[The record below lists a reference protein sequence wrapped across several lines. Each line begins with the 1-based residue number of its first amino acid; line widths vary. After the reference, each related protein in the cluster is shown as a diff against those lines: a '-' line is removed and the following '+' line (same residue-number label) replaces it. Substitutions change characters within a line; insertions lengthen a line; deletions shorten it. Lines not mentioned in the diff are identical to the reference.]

1 VRYRRFYFLEWS
13 FLYTRECRHLY
24 ERPAYSIGDVPCG
37 QPLSLQYCKP
47 PRGWKLISGISAVE
61 LNRGTILGTS
71 WLSRKFHQL
80 ELLIYCWE
88 SVKGGQLSAKV
99 PKRKHSSLRNISELY
114 EKQIDGVKR
123 QSAAFRMRV
132 QSKQAEYKVTSL
144 LLLVILGCH
153 IKCDIGG
160 NVWGSAIGI

>member
-1 VRYRRFYFLEWS
+1 
-13 FLYTRECRHLY
+13 LY
-24 ERPAYSIGDVPCG
+24 ERPAHSIGDVACG

-88 SVKGGQLSAKV
+88 SVKGVQLSAKV
-99 PKRKHSSLRNISELY
+99 PKKKTHKAASEIFQSFTKSKLMVS
-114 EKQIDGVKR
+114 KDNQLLSVCVCKAKR
-123 QSAAFRMRV
+123 QN
-132 QSKQAEYKVTSL
+132 
-144 LLLVILGCH
+144 
-153 IKCDIGG
+153 IK
-160 NVWGSAIGI
+160 